1 MTESST
7 PPGVPSPARL
17 AAWLNDHVPG
27 GPLELTDIQ
36 LIAGGRSNL
45 TYRLTVSGPG
55 AAPGTEA
62 GPGAAPGTEAAP
74 GSAADGTRLL
84 VLRRPPLGHVLPT
97 AHDMSREFRVLSAL
111 AGTRVPV
118 APLVASCTDDEVIG
132 APFYVME
139 YVPGVV
145 LRTRA
150 DTKALTEAQA
160 AELSRRLAEM
170 LAAIHDVDVNQVG
183 LGDLGRGA
191 GYLRRQLDRWQRQW
205 ELSATQDRP
214 GYTQLVQRLTAALP
228 AEGQTTLVHGDY
240 RLDNALVTLNP
251 QPRITAVVD
260 WEMATLGDPL
270 ADLGL
275 TLVYWTEDGEEG
287 WLTPAGS
294 PAGTRGVTADATAS
308 PGFWTRAEF
317 AAEYARLTGRDVSRI
332 GYYVAFGYFKLAVV
346 LEGIHARYQQGKT
359 VGEGFEQEG
368 FAVPLLIARAHQVLD
383 TQSST

>member
-1 MTESST
+1 
-7 PPGVPSPARL
+7 
-17 AAWLNDHVPG
+17 
-27 GPLELTDIQ
+27 
-36 LIAGGRSNL
+36 
-45 TYRLTVSGPG
+45 
-55 AAPGTEA
+55 
-62 GPGAAPGTEAAP
+62 
-74 GSAADGTRLL
+74 
-84 VLRRPPLGHVLPT
+84 
-97 AHDMSREFRVLSAL
+97 
-111 AGTRVPV
+111 
-118 APLVASCTDDEVIG
+118 VIG

-145 LRTRA
+145 LRTRD
-150 DTKALTEAQA
+150 DTKDLTEQQA
-160 AELSRRLAEM
+160 AQLSRCLADM
-170 LAAIHDVDVNQVG
+170 LAAIHAVDVAEVG

-191 GYLRRQLDRWQRQW
+191 GYLRRQLSRWQRQW
-205 ELSATQDRP
+205 ELSASREMP
-214 GYTQLVQRLTAALP
+214 GYDNLVRRLTAALP

-240 RLDNALVTLNP
+240 RLDNALVTLDP
-251 QPRITAVVD
+251 EPRITAVVD

-275 TLVYWTEDGEEG
+275 TLVYWTEAGEEG
-287 WLTPAGS
+287 WLGPAGETAET
-294 PAGTRGVTADATAS
+294 AGTAEAAGTAAPRGVATNATAT

-383 TQSST
+383 GEPKST

>member
-1 MTESST
+1 M
-7 PPGVPSPARL
+7 
-17 AAWLNDHVPG
+17 
-27 GPLELTDIQ
+27 
-36 LIAGGRSNL
+36 
-45 TYRLTVSGPG
+45 
-55 AAPGTEA
+55 
-62 GPGAAPGTEAAP
+62 
-74 GSAADGTRLL
+74 
-84 VLRRPPLGHVLPT
+84 LRRPPLGHVLPT

-160 AELSRRLAEM
+160 ADLSRRLADM
-170 LAAIHDVDVNQVG
+170 LAAIHGVDVNQVG

-205 ELSATQDRP
+205 ELSATRERP
-214 GYTQLVQRLTAALP
+214 GYTELVERLTAALP
-228 AEGQTTLVHGDY
+228 AEAEGDVTLVHGDF
-240 RLDNALVTLNP
+240 RLDNVLVTLDP

-294 PAGTRGVTADATAS
+294 PAGTRGVSADATAS

>member
-1 MTESST
+1 MTVTEA
-7 PPGVPSPARL
+7 PPGIPSPARL
-17 AAWLNDHVPG
+17 ASWLDDHVPG
-27 GPLELTDIQ
+27 GPVELTDIQ

-45 TYRLTVSGPG
+45 TYRLAVSGPG
-55 AAPGTEA
+55 
-62 GPGAAPGTEAAP
+62 
-74 GSAADGTRLL
+74 GSRLL

-97 AHDMSREFRVLSAL
+97 AHDMSREYRVLSAL

-118 APLVASCTDDEVIG
+118 APLVGASADQEVIG

-150 DTKALTEAQA
+150 DTEELTEAQA
-160 AELSRRLAEM
+160 ADLSRRLADM
-170 LAAIHDVDVNQVG
+170 LAAIHGVDVNQVG
-183 LGDLGRGA
+183 LADLGRGT

-205 ELSATQDRP
+205 ELSATREVP
-214 GYTQLVQRLTAALP
+214 GYTELVERLTAALP

-240 RLDNALVTLNP
+240 RLDNALVTLDP
-251 QPRITAVVD
+251 EPRITAVVD

-294 PAGTRGVTADATAS
+294 PAGTRGVSTDATAS

-317 AAEYARLTGRDVSRI
+317 AAEYARLTGRDVSGI
-332 GYYVAFGYFKLAVV
+332 GYYVGFGYFKLAVV

-368 FAVPLLIARAHQVLD
+368 FAVPLLITRAHQVLD
-383 TQSST
+383 EQPST

>member
-1 MTESST
+1 MTESSS
-7 PPGVPSPARL
+7 PPGIPSPARL
-17 AAWLNDHVPG
+17 TGWLNDHVPG
-27 GPLELTDIQ
+27 APVELTDIQ

-45 TYRLTVSGPG
+45 TYRLTVS
-55 AAPGTEA
+55 A
-62 GPGAAPGTEAAP
+62 
-74 GSAADGTRLL
+74 SDGTRQL

-97 AHDMSREFRVLSAL
+97 AHDMSREYRVLSAL
-111 AGTRVPV
+111 AGTNVPV
-118 APLVASCTDDEVIG
+118 APLVAACTDNEVIG

-145 LRTRA
+145 LRTRN
-150 DTKALTEAQA
+150 DTKDLTEAQA
-160 AELSRRLAEM
+160 ADLSRRLAEM
-170 LAAIHDVDVNQVG
+170 LAAIHAVDVDQVG

-191 GYLRRQLDRWQRQW
+191 GYLRRQLARWQRQW
-205 ELSATQDRP
+205 ELSVTEDRP
-214 GYTQLVQRLTAALP
+214 GYTQLVERLTAALP
-228 AEGQTTLVHGDY
+228 AETEGQTTLVHGDY
-240 RLDNALVTLNP
+240 RLDNVLVTLDP
-251 QPRITAVVD
+251 EPRITAVVD

-275 TLVYWTEDGEEG
+275 TLVYWTEAGEES
-287 WLTPAGS
+287 WLAPRGTPA
-294 PAGTRGVTADATAS
+294 ATRGVGTDATAS

-383 TQSST
+383 TEPST

>member
-1 MTESST
+1 MTESSS
-7 PPGVPSPARL
+7 PPGIPSPARL
-17 AAWLNDHVPG
+17 AGWLNDHVPG
-27 GPLELTDIQ
+27 GPVELTDIQ

-45 TYRLTVSGPG
+45 TYRLTVETPR
-55 AAPGTEA
+55 T
-62 GPGAAPGTEAAP
+62 
-74 GSAADGTRLL
+74 TRQL

-97 AHDMSREFRVLSAL
+97 AHDMSREYRVLSAL
-111 AGTRVPV
+111 ARTNVPV
-118 APLVASCTDDEVIG
+118 APLVAACTDDEVIG

-145 LRTRA
+145 LRTRN
-150 DTKALTEAQA
+150 DTKDLTEAQA
-160 AELSRRLAEM
+160 ADLSRRLAEM
-170 LAAIHDVDVNQVG
+170 LAAIHAVDVDQVG

-191 GYLRRQLDRWQRQW
+191 GYLRRQLARWQRQW
-205 ELSATQDRP
+205 ELSVTEDRP
-214 GYTQLVQRLTAALP
+214 GYTQLVERLTAALP
-228 AEGQTTLVHGDY
+228 ADAESQTTLVHGDY

-251 QPRITAVVD
+251 EPRIAAVVD

-275 TLVYWTEDGEEG
+275 TLVYWTENGEEG
-287 WLTPAGS
+287 WLS
-294 PAGTRGVTADATAS
+294 PGGGEGGEGDEGGEGGDKTGTRGVATDATAG

-317 AAEYARLTGRDVSRI
+317 AAEYARITGRDVSRI